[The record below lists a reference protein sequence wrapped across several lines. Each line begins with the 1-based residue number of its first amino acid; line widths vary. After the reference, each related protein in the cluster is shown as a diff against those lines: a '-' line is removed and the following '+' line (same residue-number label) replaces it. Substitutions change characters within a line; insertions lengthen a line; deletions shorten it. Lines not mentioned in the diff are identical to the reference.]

1 MIIVIIKILIT
12 IEIIITIYNN
22 TNNEIVII
30 ITLKGYYEIFNFYK

>member
-12 IEIIITIYNN
+12 IEIITIYNN